1 MDLVQQYWK
10 KKGFL
15 RIWPS
20 IFFITIKKPYRKWE
34 SFIIFLYMHRNVL
47 STRLESQEGRD
58 RLKCLAIYVH
68 QKTSSDNSNEG
79 WSTKHLRFHWSLD
92 PKNWRNQ
99 EDNDLY
105 NQKHRGILTSVQQ
118 LKLEELHLFGIAF
131 YFLNFFSYTKT
142 SRD

>member
-1 MDLVQQYWK
+1 MEYKTLK
-10 KKGFL
+10 
-15 RIWPS
+15 I
-20 IFFITIKKPYRKWE
+20 
-34 SFIIFLYMHRNVL
+34 HRN
-47 STRLESQEGRD
+47 
-58 RLKCLAIYVH
+58 
-68 QKTSSDNSNEG
+68 
-79 WSTKHLRFHWSLD
+79 LD
-92 PKNWRNQ
+92 PKNWRNE